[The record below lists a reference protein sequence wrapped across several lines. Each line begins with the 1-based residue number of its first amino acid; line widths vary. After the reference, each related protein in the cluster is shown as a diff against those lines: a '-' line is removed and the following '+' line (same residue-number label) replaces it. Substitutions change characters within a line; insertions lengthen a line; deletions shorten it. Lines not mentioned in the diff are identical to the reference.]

1 MRTDSSRVLLGFLCA
16 SLVAIAMVA
25 TLQAGGWTTAI
36 VAAAEKKAEPLDLN
50 TATVEQL
57 KTLPGI
63 GDAYAKKILDNRPY
77 KRKDELLQKK
87 ILPQATYDKIKDQ
100 IVAKQK

>member
-1 MRTDSSRVLLGFLCA
+1 MLKDMSRVLCGFLCA
-16 SLVAIAMVA
+16 SLVVLVSVLVPP
-25 TLQAGGWTTAI
+25 TGGWTTAI
-36 VAAAEKKAEPLDLN
+36 AMAAEKTEPLDLN

-63 GDAYAKKILDNRPY
+63 GNAYAKKILDNRPY

-87 ILPQATYDKIKDQ
+87 ILPQATYEKIKDQ
-100 IVAKQK
+100 IVAKQR